1 MKVGF
6 VSIVGRP
13 NVGKSTLLNS
23 ILERHIAITSD
34 KSGTTRNIIEGV
46 YNDADSQI
54 IFVDTPGIHKPKN
67 KLGTIL
73 NKKAYA
79 MTNDVNLVLFLVD
92 IKEGFGK
99 GDEFIL
105 EKLKQDKNDV
115 ILILTKVDK
124 IKDKEILL
132 KEINKLKDLYDF
144 KEIVPISS
152 LKNINIDEL
161 IKTIKKYLPEEDN
174 LYFDKD
180 YITNQPEAMIITE
193 LVREKVLRETMD
205 EVPHS
210 VTCYLEEYEN
220 EKNIVN
226 LGVLIVVDRDNLK
239 KIIIGKNGAM
249 LKKIGSAA
257 RIDLEEYFNKKV
269 YLRLYVKTIKNWRDR
284 DKYLQELGLKDDLD
298 FE

>member
-23 ILERHIAITSD
+23 ILKKHVAITSD
-34 KSGTTRNIIEGV
+34 KSGTTRNIIQGV
-46 YNDADSQI
+46 YNDKESQI
-54 IFVDTPGIHKPKN
+54 IFIDTPGIHKPKN

-79 MTNDVNLVLFLVD
+79 MTGNVDLVLFLID

-105 EKLKQDKNDV
+105 EKLKQDKQNV
-115 ILILTKVDK
+115 ILVLTKIDK
-124 IKDKEILL
+124 INNKEILL
-132 KEINKLKDLYDF
+132 KEIDKLSKLYDF
-144 KEIVPISS
+144 KEIIPISS
-152 LKNINIDEL
+152 IKNINIDDV
-161 IKTIKKYLPEEDN
+161 IKTIKKYLNEDIT
-174 LYFDKD
+174 YFHED
-180 YITNQPEAMIITE
+180 YITNQPSSMIITE
-193 LVREKVLRETMD
+193 LVREKILRETED

-210 VTCYLEEYEN
+210 ITCVLEEYIED
-220 EKNIVN
+220 KNLIS
-226 LGVLIVVDRDNLK
+226 LQVLVIVDRDNLK
-239 KIIIGKNGAM
+239 KIIIGKNGSM
-249 LKKIGSAA
+249 LKKIGSSA

-269 YLRLYVKTIKNWRDR
+269 YLSLYVKTIKNWRDR
-284 DKYLQELGLKDDLD
+284 EKYLQELGLKDDLD

>member
-46 YNDADSQI
+46 YNDSDSQI

-132 KEINKLKDLYDF
+132 KEINKLKDLYNF

-220 EKNIVN
+220 KKNIVN
-226 LGVLIVVDRDNLK
+226 LGVLIVVDRENLK